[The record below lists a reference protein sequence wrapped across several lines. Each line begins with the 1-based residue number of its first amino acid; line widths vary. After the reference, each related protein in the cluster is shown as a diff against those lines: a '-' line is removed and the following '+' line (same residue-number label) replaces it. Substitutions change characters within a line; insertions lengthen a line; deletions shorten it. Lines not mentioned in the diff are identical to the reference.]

1 MKLCTLFLAVA
12 ASMAAVPVIADDS
25 FRSPPVE
32 DTLAAGRAAMKSA
45 RLADPAAAKAAP
57 TAAEVGDADSF
68 GRSVNWLGL
77 LSGFTYLQT
86 DCAVPG
92 EPVDPRCIQLNP
104 APGFTS
110 FEAPDLA
117 AITLPGKSTQSLIC
131 HWQTPIVSVGF
142 ANFTAATE
150 QYRFQAF
157 PVYRIESEVL
167 QGLSDPNTGTP
178 YNGAIELGLSAINV
192 SGSIDPGEYNVEQFT
207 FTRMCIGGLVSK
219 QSLVNAYGLT
229 EQQAKQFF
237 KKPIT
242 ITMSIRGSARM
253 VDAANINFGTRF
265 AGD

>member
-12 ASMAAVPVIADDS
+12 ASMAAAPAIADDS

-32 DTLAAGRAAMKSA
+32 DTLAAGRAALKSA

-117 AITLPGKSTQSLIC
+117 AITLPGKSTKSLIC

-142 ANFTAATE
+142 ANLTAATE

>member
-12 ASMAAVPVIADDS
+12 ASLAAAPVLADDT

-32 DTLAAGRAAMKSA
+32 EVRAAGRAALKA
-45 RLADPAAAKAAP
+45 ERLADPAAAKAAP

-68 GRSVNWLGL
+68 GRNVHWMGL
-77 LSGFTYLQT
+77 LSAYIYLQP
-86 DCAVPG
+86 DCVVPG
-92 EPVDPRCIQLNP
+92 EPADPRCIQLNP
-104 APGFTS
+104 EPGFTS
-110 FEAPDLA
+110 FDAPDLA
-117 AITLPGKSTQSLIC
+117 AITLPGKSTHSLIC

-150 QYRFQAF
+150 QYRFQAY

-167 QGLSDPNTGTP
+167 DGLSDPNTGTP
-178 YNGAIELGLSAINV
+178 YNGAIELPLGAINV

-207 FTRMCIGGLVSK
+207 FTRSCIGGLVSK
-219 QSLVNAYGLT
+219 RSLVNGYGLT

-265 AGD
+265 TGD